1 MSKEPPPYTR
11 VRARALRYRES
22 ATDKGGNA
30 RRTLANHAA
39 KRHRGCARS
48 VLHAGGAHGS
58 AAAERTAL
66 IAKSNTLIRDRY
78 PHSHALHQRCEKS
91 YFGVFWDMAADAAA
105 PKALACQARRAQ
117 SALPLQLHTFMD
129 AAEVACRISG
139 EEHDAL
145 AMRLKEEIKH
155 ARCSAAS
162 RPKRDRRG
170 NILWQK
176 TLPFASA
183 TLPET
188 IACKAR
194 VFFAAV
200 CALGSCDRR
209 ALQVHEKAFW
219 TRHKRLCAAV
229 GGAKHDR
236 DDFCRVWLCLR
247 KRLPAELSARVL
259 RMAV

>member
-1 MSKEPPPYTR
+1 MLST
-11 VRARALRYRES
+11 S
-22 ATDKGGNA
+22 
-30 RRTLANHAA
+30 AA
-39 KRHRGCARS
+39 K
-48 VLHAGGAHGS
+48 
-58 AAAERTAL
+58 
-66 IAKSNTLIRDRY
+66 KSF
-78 PHSHALHQRCEKS
+78 
-91 YFGVFWDMAADAAA
+91 FGVFWDM
-105 PKALACQARRAQ
+105 
-117 SALPLQLHTFMD
+117 PLQLHTFMD

-145 AMRLKEEIKH
+145 AMRLKEEIEH

-200 CALGSCDRR
+200 YALGSCDRR

-229 GGAKHDR
+229 GGAEHDR

>member
-1 MSKEPPPYTR
+1 M
-11 VRARALRYRES
+11 
-22 ATDKGGNA
+22 
-30 RRTLANHAA
+30 
-39 KRHRGCARS
+39 
-48 VLHAGGAHGS
+48 
-58 AAAERTAL
+58 
-66 IAKSNTLIRDRY
+66 
-78 PHSHALHQRCEKS
+78 
-91 YFGVFWDMAADAAA
+91 
-105 PKALACQARRAQ
+105 
-117 SALPLQLHTFMD
+117 QLHTFMD

-145 AMRLKEEIKH
+145 AMRLKEEIKR

-170 NILWQK
+170 NILWQN

-194 VFFAAV
+194 VLFAAV
-200 CALGSCDRR
+200 YALGSCDRR

-219 TRHKRLCAAV
+219 TRHERLCAAV

-247 KRLPAELSARVL
+247 KRLPAERRVKSQDCRAL
-259 RMAV
+259 K